1 MQRPHLLAL
10 VALGGAIGAGIRWA
24 VIEVAPSTPFPWPVL
39 LVNLVGCALLGA
51 LVGHGVSYRA
61 RLLFGTGLCGGLT
74 TFSTFTV
81 EVARLLSDNRA
92 GIAASY
98 LVASVVGGL
107 VCFDRA
113 RGLTTRTGPD
123 DPDRV
128 AT

>member
-24 VIEVAPSTPFPWPVL
+24 VVEVAPSTPFPWPVL

-74 TFSTFTV
+74 TFSTF
-81 EVARLLSDNRA
+81 
-92 GIAASY
+92 AAD
-98 LVASVVGGL
+98 AAEAAEEGGL
-107 VCFDRA
+107 V
-113 RGLTTRTGPD
+113 RGAVYVGAILTLGMAAAFTGI
-123 DPDRV
+123 
-128 AT
+128 AIST

>member
-24 VIEVAPSTPFPWPVL
+24 VVEVAPSTPFPWPVL

-51 LVGHGVSYRA
+51 LVGHGASYRA

-81 EVARLLSDNRA
+81 EVARLLNDNRV

-113 RGLTTRTGPD
+113 RGLTTRTGPY